1 MRIGILTYHRA
12 ENYGALL
19 QAYATMTYL
28 RSLGHDVTF
37 VDYWPQ
43 YHSDYFGLFSI
54 GAFRKRNIKG
64 KIAMLFRLALWGI
77 PKYIRK
83 KRLQGFMHERLSLSK
98 NPVYF
103 DDDCITDSYDAVV
116 YGSDQIWRK
125 QNLGNVVYDSWYFG
139 SDNVRAKKK
148 VVYAG
153 SMGTI
158 NMDAE
163 EEAYVIQQMNH
174 FDALSVR
181 EKDLQDF
188 LFSKGIKAQLV
199 CDPVFLLPKEEWNE
213 VAMLPTS
220 KKKYILFYNLL
231 NSQESVSFA
240 NQLSSKTGLPIVE
253 INKKMTLPRFVSRR
267 YVSCASVEQFLCLIR
282 DAAYVVSNSFHGVAF
297 AILFEKN
304 FFATG
309 MGRKANR
316 VISLLESAGISDR
329 YINNNGV
336 PNNCDKP
343 ILYDSVKDKID
354 LLREMSMYYLNQS
367 IK

>member
-37 VDYWPQ
+37 VDYWPK
-43 YHSDYFGLFSI
+43 YHSDYFCLFSI
-54 GAFRKRNIKG
+54 GAFRNRNIKG
-64 KIAMLFRLALWGI
+64 KIAMLFRFVLWSI

-103 DDDCITDSYDAVV
+103 DNECITDSYDTVV

-125 QNLGNVVYDSWYFG
+125 QNLDNVLYDRWYFG
-139 SDNVRAKKK
+139 SNNVRAKKK

-153 SMGTI
+153 SMGAV

-163 EEAYVIQQMNH
+163 EESYVIQQMNH
-174 FDALSVR
+174 FDVLSVR
-181 EKDLQDF
+181 EKDLQNF
-188 LFSKGIKAQLV
+188 LFSRGIKAQLV
-199 CDPVFLLPKEEWNE
+199 CDPVFLLSKEEWE
-213 VAMLPTS
+213 KVAMLPTN

-231 NSQESVSFA
+231 NSQESASFT
-240 NQLSSKTGLPIVE
+240 NQLSSITGLPVVE
-253 INKKMTLPRFVSRR
+253 INKKLTLSRFVSKR
-267 YVSCASVEQFLCLIR
+267 YVSCASVEQFLGLIR

-297 AILFEKN
+297 SIIFEKE

-329 YINNNGV
+329 YINSSDV
-336 PNNCDKP
+336 PANYDKP
-343 ILYDSVKDKID
+343 VPYDLVKGKIYVFK
-354 LLREMSMYYLNQS
+354 EMSMCYLNQS
-367 IK
+367 IR